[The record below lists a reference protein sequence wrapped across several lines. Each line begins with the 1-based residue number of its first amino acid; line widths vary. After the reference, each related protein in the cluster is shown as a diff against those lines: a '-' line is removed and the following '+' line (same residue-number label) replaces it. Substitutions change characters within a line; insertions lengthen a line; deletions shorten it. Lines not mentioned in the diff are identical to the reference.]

1 MNRSK
6 AELRTLFREKRRLLT
21 ETELQEGSEK
31 IALAIDD
38 FCEQHP
44 ELDHYHLFF
53 PIQKF
58 KEVNTFLIRDVLVR
72 QNKTLYTSLIGDSN
86 GEMETVLVGER
97 TEFVADR
104 YGIPVPLNF
113 ERISPERIQV
123 VFVPLLAID
132 YSGQRIGYGKGF
144 YDRFLA
150 TINSK
155 VIKIGLSIFEPI
167 EQIPSESFD
176 IPLDYCVTP
185 KNLFNF
191 SK

>member
-1 MNRSK
+1 MNPSK
-6 AELRTLFREKRRLLT
+6 ADLRVLFKEKRNQLS
-21 ETELQEGSEK
+21 EAELEEGSEK
-31 IALAIDD
+31 IALIIDD
-38 FCEQHP
+38 FCEQHR

-53 PIQKF
+53 PIQKL
-58 KEVNTFLIRDVLVR
+58 KEVNTFLIRDLLAR
-72 QNKTLYTSLIGDSN
+72 RNKTLYTSLIGDSN
-86 GEMETVLVGER
+86 IEMETVLLGKR

-104 YGIPVPLNF
+104 YGIPVPQNF

-123 VFVPLLAID
+123 VFVPLLAVD

-150 TINSK
+150 TINPK

-167 EQIPSESFD
+167 QQIPSESFD

>member
-6 AELRTLFREKRRLLT
+6 AELRTLFSEKRRLLT

-58 KEVNTFLIRDVLVR
+58 KEVNTFLIRDLLASR
-72 QNKTLYTSLIGDSN
+72 NKTLYTSLIGDSN